1 MAFHIHRRSRRRA
14 ALPFAAPPAPV
25 APRHRS
31 TLPALSP
38 RKERAARFRW
48 PRLPRG
54 RAPPKTGAG
63 RGRVAPGPPCP
74 PAPLPMA
81 APAAGLLPP
90 LRSFCC
96 SPDGFFPSALL
107 EARAI
112 CRLCSQKHCPPFL
125 YVWRGT
131 SRPRNHSRARRAP
144 PSLLP
149 RAAALAQAQLVKLF
163 FCCDPPP
170 PRPFLAAL
178 SRSRPVFSNAMASFL
193 CPLHHRMHTTPA
205 RASSNLLLLPACL
218 CYPPLQLGATSH
230 IHTHKHT
237 PADPTTHAP
246 ASHHIYSDSAAA
258 RRVPCPALPCPP
270 KPAARCRAARAKKA
284 SDVLP
289 FAIPALTITAARRP
303 PTAVLVPLSPLC
315 IPPPIH
321 PVCGRPH
328 QLPEPPATF
337 LRCDSPL
344 RCCFPL
350 LTLPPIAADD
360 LLPPPFC
367 STPCLII
374 RCVSA
379 SLPQGFNGWDG
390 AGPTQQPFDRYI
402 TVKK

>member
-1 MAFHIHRRSRRRA
+1 MAFHIHRRSQRRA
-14 ALPFAAPPAPV
+14 ALPFATPPAPV

-170 PRPFLAAL
+170 LRVPFWPPSRGPVPSFPTQWLASYVPSIIACTQPPHELPLICFSFLRAFVTPLCNLEPPATYIHTNTHQPIPPRTPPHPTTYTATAPRPAA
-178 SRSRPVFSNAMASFL
+178 
-193 CPLHHRMHTTPA
+193 
-205 RASSNLLLLPACL
+205 
-218 CYPPLQLGATSH
+218 
-230 IHTHKHT
+230 
-237 PADPTTHAP
+237 
-246 ASHHIYSDSAAA
+246 
-258 RRVPCPALPCPP
+258 CPALPCPAP
-270 KPAARCRAARAKKA
+270 QSPPRAAARLGQKK
-284 SDVLP
+284 
-289 FAIPALTITAARRP
+289 R
-303 PTAVLVPLSPLC
+303 
-315 IPPPIH
+315 
-321 PVCGRPH
+321 
-328 QLPEPPATF
+328 ATF
-337 LRCDSPL
+337 
-344 RCCFPL
+344 F
-350 LTLPPIAADD
+350 
-360 LLPPPFC
+360 LLPY
-367 STPCLII
+367 L
-374 RCVSA
+374 R
-379 SLPQGFNGWDG
+379 
-390 AGPTQQPFDRYI
+390 
-402 TVKK
+402 